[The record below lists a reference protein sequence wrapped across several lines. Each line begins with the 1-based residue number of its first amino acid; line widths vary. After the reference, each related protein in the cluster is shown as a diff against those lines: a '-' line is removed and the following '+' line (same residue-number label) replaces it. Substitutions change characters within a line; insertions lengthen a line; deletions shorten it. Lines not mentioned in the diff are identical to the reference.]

1 MDEMRH
7 RRMDMAE
14 QRQTQVVLNQITV
27 PEDQVELYLRIFD
40 TIQNG
45 IIITDPNGYI
55 TYLNRSY
62 GRFLK
67 VDPIQQIGRHC
78 SEVIQNSRM
87 HIVGKTGRAEV
98 NQIQKINGTTIVVE
112 RIPVKK
118 EGRVIAVFGRVM
130 FDDVKSV
137 TKLAKRIDELK
148 RKVKCYEQKL
158 LALSSTRFTFNSILG
173 KSNEILTLKEEAK
186 VAACNSLPV
195 LITGETGT
203 GKELFAQAIHSYS
216 LRKSDP
222 FIKINSAAIPKD
234 LLESELFGYE
244 AGAFSGALKQG
255 KPGKLELADKGTL
268 FLDKIGDLSL
278 EMQPKILR
286 AIEERE
292 FERVGGIKV
301 IHSDFRVIAA
311 TNRNLEAMVKEKTF
325 RNDLFYRLN
334 VIPIHVPPLRER
346 PCDILP
352 LSLAFLTKIAAQTN
366 RLNIKLGEKAGDSL
380 TAYPWPGNVREL
392 VNVLERT
399 VAGLNGD
406 TIHCHDL
413 PIHLYSKQSC
423 IKSPSSTT
431 LHDVHNEAER
441 AALKQALAECGNNK
455 SRAARKLGIHRTL
468 LYKKIKKHNI
478 PLD

>member
-1 MDEMRH
+1 
-7 RRMDMAE
+7 MDMAE

-67 VDPIQQIGRHC
+67 LDPTQQIGRHC

-98 NQIQKINGTTIVVE
+98 NQIQKINGVSIVVE

-137 TKLAKRIDELK
+137 TKLAERIDELK
-148 RKVKCYEQKL
+148 RTVKCYEQKL
-158 LALSSTRFTFNSILG
+158 FALSSTRFTFDSILG
-173 KSNEILTLKEEAK
+173 QSNEILSLKEQAR

-195 LITGETGT
+195 LITGESGT
-203 GKELFAQAIHSYS
+203 GKELFAQAIHSDS
-216 LRKSDP
+216 LRKNNP

-234 LLESELFGYE
+234 LFESELFGYE
-244 AGAFSGALKQG
+244 AGAFSGALKRG

-268 FLDKIGDLSL
+268 FLDEIGDLSL

-286 AIEERE
+286 AIEEKE

-301 IHSDFRVIAA
+301 IQSEFRVIAA
-311 TNRNLEAMVKEKTF
+311 TNRNLETMVKEKTF

-334 VIPIHVPPLRER
+334 VIPIHVPPLKER

-352 LSLAFLTKIAAQTN
+352 LSKAFLTKIAVQTN
-366 RLNIKLGEKAGDSL
+366 RFNIKLGEKAGDFL

-406 TIHCHDL
+406 IIHCHDL
-413 PIHLYSKQSC
+413 PVHLHSKQSC
-423 IKSPSSTT
+423 IKNTSFAT
-431 LHDVHNEAER
+431 LHDVQNEAEK

-468 LYKKIKKHNI
+468 LYRKLKKHDI
-478 PLD
+478 PLG